1 MSRGGWDEVVSF
13 GTGTPLDA
21 SVAEG
26 AMVFAVVFGRFASGE
41 FGREGGAWSEL
52 LVVGGGVAAL
62 VMTGLV

>member
-13 GTGTPLDA
+13 GTGMPLDA

-26 AMVFAVVFGRFASGE
+26 AMVFSVVFGRFASGE
-41 FGREGGAWSEL
+41 LGREGGTWSEL

-62 VMTGLV
+62 VMTGLA